1 MKKPNNIDE
10 YKKWLK
16 KNHDVEISG
25 RTENYYESVTSKIKE
40 DFEKSIYWTQLND
53 NLLDYDADYF
63 LKTGYHLMIPD
74 FKPKLYVKSFDSFL
88 LKTFRKNIQQ
98 NKNWPNEPETGW
110 ILPHN
115 WYSKINDI
123 LRTLLIVKYL
133 DGTEFLTEKMKSHCE
148 QHNQEFN
155 CYFEAREEGYY
166 AVHLYTGEEFEIPR
180 IDWDTER
187 VHVSIEIQITTQI
200 QEVIRNLLH
209 KYYEEK
215 RKTIKQEDMK
225 WQWNYKNDEFTA
237 NYLGHI
243 LHYMEG
249 MIMEIRDKQEERG
262 KI

>member
-10 YKKWLK
+10 YKNWLK
-16 KNHDVEISG
+16 KNHDVEISE
-25 RTENYYESVTSKIKE
+25 RTRIYYDSVTSKINK

-53 NLLDYDADYF
+53 NLKEYDAAYF
-63 LKTGYHLMIPD
+63 LKTGYHLMIPE
-74 FKPKLYVKSFDSFL
+74 FSPKLYVKSFDSFL
-88 LKTFRKNIQQ
+88 LKTFRKNILQ

-123 LRTLLIVKYL
+123 LRTLLVVKYL
-133 DGTEFLTEKMKSHCE
+133 DGTECLAEKIKLHCA
-148 QHNQEFN
+148 QHTKEFN
-155 CYFEAREEGYY
+155 CYFEARDEGYY
-166 AVHLYTGEEFEIPR
+166 AIHLYTKEEFEIPR

-187 VHVSIEIQITTQI
+187 VRVSIEIQITTQI

-215 RKTIKQEDMK
+215 RKTKKQDDMK
-225 WQWNYKNDEFTA
+225 WQWNYKNDEFAA